1 MLGRIRTARK
11 VFEENYTLIS
21 GCTTITTAL
30 GAWVTYTAR
39 QMHHRRLEAKLKEL
53 DEHIS
58 SSNFQRVEPDA
69 DAVDGYVTVKST
81 LSIGIPTVF
90 GCLMLGYTI
99 GVAHGTF
106 RMYRRAQV
114 ERASVLTT
122 LRKKLAYQC
131 SLPQMHLDT
140 VDRALTETFGEDN
153 FRKVRILTVRE
164 DEDIVLRARMR
175 APQQDRRS
183 VTNMFR

>member
-11 VFEENYTLIS
+11 VFEDNNTLIS
-21 GCTTITTAL
+21 GCATITTAL
-30 GAWVTYTAR
+30 GAWVTYSAR
-39 QMHHRRLEAKLKEL
+39 QMHQRRLEAKLKEL

-58 SSNFQRVEPDA
+58 SNFQRVESDA

-81 LSIGIPTVF
+81 LSVGIPTF
-90 GCLMLGYTI
+90 FACLMLGYTV

-114 ERASVLTT
+114 QRASVLTT
-122 LRKKLAYQC
+122 LRKKLAAQC
-131 SLPQMHLDT
+131 LPQMHLDT
-140 VDRALTETFGEDN
+140 VDRALTEAFGEDS

-175 APQQDRRS
+175 APRQDRRS
-183 VTNMFR
+183 ITDMFR